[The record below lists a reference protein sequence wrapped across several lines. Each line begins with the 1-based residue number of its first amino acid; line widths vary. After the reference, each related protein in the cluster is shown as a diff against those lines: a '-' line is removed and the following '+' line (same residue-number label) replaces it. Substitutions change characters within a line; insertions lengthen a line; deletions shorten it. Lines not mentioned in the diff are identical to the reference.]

1 MNTGQVK
8 EMFRSYV
15 DEDDNTF
22 LTDSQVN
29 LYLSQAYH
37 EFRRQV
43 CAIDPFIY
51 STDHLFTMPT
61 TGVLDLT
68 ATTPALLGSAATM
81 GTKLERLLRLA
92 RINDT
97 TNNQVIQY
105 LDAMPSERTLNTW
118 CYTFVNKKIITY
130 ASDNAAFRIEYVPFH
145 NVDFSAAADYI
156 DDLDGFHDMIPLYAY
171 AKYAIRDGADNAQI
185 IQEYKRRLADLKGFL
200 ESGRSR
206 EGSQYVSE
214 YDNWAM

>member
-1 MNTGQVK
+1 MNTSEVRDL
-8 EMFRSYV
+8 FRSYV
-15 DEDDNTF
+15 DEADNTF
-22 LTDSQVN
+22 LTDSQTS

-51 STDHLFTMPT
+51 LTEHLFTMPT
-61 TGVLDLT
+61 TGILDLT
-68 ATTPALLGSAATM
+68 TTTPALLGQTAVM

-92 RINDT
+92 RINDL

-118 CYTFVNKKIITY
+118 CYTFVNNKIITY
-130 ASDNAAFRIEYVPFH
+130 ASDNTTFRLEYVPFH
-145 NVDFSAAADYI
+145 NVDFAANNAYI
-156 DDLDGFHDMIPLYAY
+156 DDLDGFHDLIPLYAY
-171 AKYAIRDGADNAQI
+171 AKYAIRDGADSAQVL
-185 IQEYKRRLADLKGFL
+185 QESKRRLSDLKAFL

-214 YDNWAM
+214 YSNWAL